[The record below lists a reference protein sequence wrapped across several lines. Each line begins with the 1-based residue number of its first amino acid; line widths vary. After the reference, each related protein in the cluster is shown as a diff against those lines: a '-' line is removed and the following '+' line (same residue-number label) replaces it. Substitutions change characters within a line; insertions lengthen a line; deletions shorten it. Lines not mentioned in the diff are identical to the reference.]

1 MPGTVVEKSLD
12 AILNEAQEIVNKAL
26 NIPEGRA

>member
-1 MPGTVVEKSLD
+1 MSSTVVEKILG

-26 NIPEGRA
+26 NVPEGRA